1 MPSPPP
7 TYDVVVI
14 GAGIAGAA
22 IVKSLKNNNICN
34 FLVLDR
40 GLGGATET
48 SAHSEAICHP
58 YIGRGASRLQ
68 RLTFLAFNEAK
79 RIWEKSWRGN
89 GVFHLPR
96 TQEGFNKELMAE
108 RLIEQGF
115 TLEKALPM
123 SQEEAIEKINV
134 KAGGTYFP
142 EGGWV
147 NIQNACSE
155 VFEGL
160 SPSQTRWSTEICEI
174 KFEKDGWHLLDASHE
189 LIAVTKRLFLANGL
203 GAQKLC
209 ESIQVNLP
217 LKPVRGQLSRFR
229 FGHKSPWVTHMP
241 KVALSGKAYCLP
253 PRLIE
258 KDEYEWVIGSTY
270 DEGVDDLD
278 EWNESHTE
286 NSALMTEMLGL
297 KFLDEELKAH
307 SAFVGI
313 RCVASDR
320 LPIIGP
326 VKGHQGLY
334 TLTSLGSRGVMWSA
348 LASQM
353 FTEHLAHEIA
363 HSAFLDDRFFAGA
376 RLTAA
381 GLTADLAAAF
391 GAARFLAGASNSKL
405 ILPSGWRAK

>member
-1 MPSPPP
+1 MPSPSP
-7 TYDVVVI
+7 TFEAIVI

-22 IVKSLKNNNICN
+22 IVKSLKNNNINN

-40 GLGGATET
+40 GLGGATQT
-48 SAHSEAICHP
+48 SAHSEALCHP

-68 RLTFLAFNEAK
+68 RLTFLAFYEAK
-79 RIWEKSWRGN
+79 KVWASSWHGK

-96 TQEGFNKELMAE
+96 TQEGFSKELMGA
-108 RLIEQGF
+108 RLLEQGF
-115 TLEKALPM
+115 GLANACPLSK
-123 SQEEAIEKINV
+123 EEALEQFNV
-134 KAGGTYFP
+134 NAGGTYFP

-147 NIQNACSE
+147 NIQKACHE
-155 VFEGL
+155 VFDQL
-160 SPSQTRWSTEICEI
+160 LPSQKRWSTEVCEI
-174 KFEKDGWHLLDASHE
+174 KFENEHWYLRDSRSE
-189 LIAVTKRLFLANGL
+189 LIAVSKRLFLANGL
-203 GAQKLC
+203 DAQRLC
-209 ESIQVNLP
+209 EQIQVELP

-229 FGHKSPWVTHMP
+229 FDQSSAWLAHIP

-253 PRLIE
+253 PSQVE
-258 KDEYEWVIGSTY
+258 TNKYEWVIGSTY
-270 DEGVDDLD
+270 DEGVHDLT
-278 EWNESHTE
+278 EWDESHIE
-286 NSALMTEMLGL
+286 NSELMKGMLGL
-297 KFLDEELKAH
+297 QFLEEGLKPH

-334 TLTSLGSRGVMWSA
+334 TLISLGSRGVMWSA

-353 FTEHLAHEIA
+353 FTEHLAHEMA

-376 RLTAA
+376 RLVAA
-381 GLTADLAAAF
+381 GLTADLAGAF

-405 ILPSGWRAK
+405 IFPSG